1 MSNRP
6 SWDDYFL
13 KMAAVCAE
21 RATCDRRHVGAVI
34 VRDNHPIATGY
45 NGAPPGLP
53 HCDEVGHLLRE
64 VDGRPS
70 CHRATHAE
78 QNAILTAAR
87 FGHRTDGATIYVT
100 AQPCLNCAKAIITAG
115 IVKVV
120 WSDGYPDPISLEFLQ
135 EAGVQLLNRGA
146 DGPSAAAPTPG
157 EQPAPSGT

>member
-1 MSNRP
+1 MSQRP
-6 SWDDYFL
+6 SWDEYFL

-21 RATCDRRHVGAVI
+21 RATCDRKHVGAVI

-45 NGAPPGLP
+45 NGAAPGLQ
-53 HCDEVGHLLRE
+53 HCDEVGHLLRI

-78 QNAILTAAR
+78 QNAIFTAAR
-87 FGHRTDGATIYVT
+87 FGHRTEGATIYVT

-120 WSDGYPDPISLEFLQ
+120 WSEGYPDPVSLEFLSS
-135 EAGVQLLNRGA
+135 AGVQLVNKGHATPA
-146 DGPSAAAPTPG
+146 DA
-157 EQPAPSGT
+157 EPAPGRDSTA

>member
-1 MSNRP
+1 MSKRP
-6 SWDDYFL
+6 SWDEYFL
-13 KMAAVCAE
+13 KMAGVCAE
-21 RATCDRRHVGAVI
+21 RATCDRKHVGAVI

-87 FGHRTDGATIYVT
+87 FGHRTEGATIYVT

-115 IVKVV
+115 IRRVV
-120 WSDGYPDPISLEFLQ
+120 WSEGYPDPVSLDFLQ
-135 EAGVQLLNRGA
+135 EAGIELVNA
-146 DGPSAAAPTPG
+146 S
-157 EQPAPSGT
+157 PAQQVE

>member
-1 MSNRP
+1 MSRKRP
-6 SWDDYFL
+6 DWDAYFL

-21 RATCDRRHVGAVI
+21 RATCDRKYVGAVI

-45 NGAPPGLP
+45 NGSPPGLP
-53 HCDEVGHLLRE
+53 HCDEAGHLLRE

-87 FGHRTDGATIYVT
+87 FGHRTEGATIYVT

-115 IVKVV
+115 IRRVV
-120 WSDGYPDPISLEFLQ
+120 WTEGYPDPVSLEFLDG
-135 EAGVQLLNRGA
+135 AGVELVHVPPSGVL
-146 DGPSAAAPTPG
+146 PSA
-157 EQPAPSGT
+157 

>member
-1 MSNRP
+1 MARRP

-13 KMAAVCAE
+13 MMAQVVAT
-21 RATCDRRHVGAVI
+21 RATCDRKHVGAVI
-34 VRDNHPIATGY
+34 VRDRHPIATGY

-70 CHRATHAE
+70 CQRATHAE

-115 IVKVV
+115 IQRVV
-120 WSDGYPDPISLEFLQ
+120 WREGYPDPVSLEFL
-135 EAGVQLLNRGA
+135 EAAGICLEHR
-146 DGPSAAAPTPG
+146 
-157 EQPAPSGT
+157 PASIEPPPLPHA